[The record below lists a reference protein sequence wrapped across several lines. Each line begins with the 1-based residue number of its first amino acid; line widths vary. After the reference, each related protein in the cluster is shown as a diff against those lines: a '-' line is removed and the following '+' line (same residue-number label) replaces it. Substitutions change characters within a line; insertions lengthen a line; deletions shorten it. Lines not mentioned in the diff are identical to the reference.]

1 VINGGVT
8 LCGEA
13 HNRACAVGHNPF
25 VPSNAAPPLNEDF
38 RLVEGLRRQRPG
50 AVGHVYNVY
59 GPELVEYA
67 EGLLGDH
74 GRAVAAV
81 RAALLALRRAEGP
94 DVPDAGTFRDWLYE
108 VVRDECRRPERGR
121 RRIAVIGAAAAAVLA
136 AGVVAAFEPGG
147 GDAAPRRAPTVAAAT
162 PEPSAPPVTVSPAQ
176 KDEQEKKDVKEKGGK
191 KDEPAGKRP
200 ARHEP
205 GGGVGGG
212 AGRLAVSDGGCH
224 GLGVAGLP
232 RSCPVRLTAVGGT
245 VHWAVASVRSRGG
258 RISASGA
265 GTLKAGRSTTVT
277 VVVRPTVLCY
287 MGGGGGGSVGFSPGG
302 TATVSY
308 TCWRR

>member
-1 VINGGVT
+1 
-8 LCGEA
+8 
-13 HNRACAVGHNPF
+13 
-25 VPSNAAPPLNEDF
+25 VPSNAALPLNEDF

-74 GRAVAAV
+74 GRAVQAV
-81 RAALLALRRAEGP
+81 RAALLPLQDKGA

-108 VVRDECRRPERGR
+108 VVRDECRRPARGR
-121 RRIAVIGAAAAAVLA
+121 KRIAVVGAAAAAVLT
-136 AGVVAAFEPGG
+136 AGLVAAFESG
-147 GDAAPRRAPTVAAAT
+147 GDGKPEPAPTAVPAT
-162 PEPSAPPVTVSPAQ
+162 PRPSPTPPVTVSPAQ
-176 KDEQEKKDVKEKGGK
+176 KGGQKK
-191 KDEPAGKRP
+191 KDEKEKPAAKKP
-200 ARHEP
+200 ARHRP
-205 GGGVGGG
+205 SGGGG

-245 VHWAVASVRSRGG
+245 VRWAVASVRSRGG
-258 RISASGA
+258 RVSASGA
-265 GTLKAGRSTTVT
+265 GTLKAGRSTTVS

-287 MGGGGGGSVGFSPGG
+287 IGGGGAGSVSFSPGG

>member
-1 VINGGVT
+1 MT

-74 GRAVAAV
+74 GRAVRAV
-81 RAALLALRRAEGP
+81 RAALLALRAGGA

-136 AGVVAAFEPGG
+136 AGVVAAFETGG
-147 GDAAPRRAPTVAAAT
+147 GDAAPRPAPTTAAT

-200 ARHEP
+200 ARHKP
-205 GGGVGGG
+205 GGGDGGG

-258 RISASGA
+258 RVSASGT

>member
-1 VINGGVT
+1 M
-8 LCGEA
+8 
-13 HNRACAVGHNPF
+13 
-25 VPSNAAPPLNEDF
+25 PSNAAPPLNEDF
-38 RLVEGLRRQRPG
+38 RLVEGLRGQRPG

-74 GRAVAAV
+74 GRAVQAV
-81 RAALLALRRAEGP
+81 RAALLALRAKGA
-94 DVPDAGTFRDWLYE
+94 DVPDAGTFRDWLYD
-108 VVRDECRRPERGR
+108 VVRDECRRPARGR
-121 RRIAVIGAAAAAVLA
+121 RRIAVIGAAAAAVLT
-136 AGVVAAFEPGG
+136 AGLVVAFEPGG
-147 GDAAPRRAPTVAAAT
+147 DAKPEPARPQAAPAT
-162 PEPSAPPVTVSPAQ
+162 PGASPPPVTVSPAQ
-176 KDEQEKKDVKEKGGK
+176 KDGQKK
-191 KDEPAGKRP
+191 KDEKKEKPAAGKPAERRP
-200 ARHEP
+200 S
-205 GGGVGGG
+205 GGGDGG

-258 RISASGA
+258 RVSASGG
-265 GTLKAGRSTTVT
+265 GTLKAGRSATVT

-287 MGGGGGGSVGFSPGG
+287 IGGGGGGSVSFSPGG
-302 TATVSY
+302 TATISY

>member
-1 VINGGVT
+1 
-8 LCGEA
+8 
-13 HNRACAVGHNPF
+13 
-25 VPSNAAPPLNEDF
+25 
-38 RLVEGLRRQRPG
+38 
-50 AVGHVYNVY
+50 
-59 GPELVEYA
+59 
-67 EGLLGDH
+67 
-74 GRAVAAV
+74 VAAV
-81 RAALLALRRAEGP
+81 RAALLALRRADGA

-136 AGVVAAFEPGG
+136 AGVVAALESGG
-147 GDAAPRRAPTVAAAT
+147 GDAAPEPRPTAAVAT
-162 PEPSAPPVTVSPAQ
+162 PEPTLPPVTVSPAQ
-176 KDEQEKKDVKEKGGK
+176 KDEQEKKDEKEKGGK
-191 KDEPAGKRP
+191 DEPAAKKP
-200 ARHEP
+200 ARHGP
-205 GGGVGGG
+205 GGGRGGA
-212 AGRLAVSDGGCH
+212 AGRLAVGDGGCH

-258 RISASGA
+258 RVSASGA

-287 MGGGGGGSVGFSPGG
+287 VGGGGGGSVSFSPGG

>member
-1 VINGGVT
+1 M
-8 LCGEA
+8 
-13 HNRACAVGHNPF
+13 
-25 VPSNAAPPLNEDF
+25 PSNAAPPLNEDF

-59 GPELVEYA
+59 GPALVEYA

-74 GRAVAAV
+74 GRAVRAV
-81 RAALLALRRAEGP
+81 RAALLALRADGA

-136 AGVVAAFEPGG
+136 AGVVAASESGG
-147 GDAAPRRAPTVAAAT
+147 GDGAPRPGPTAAVAT
-162 PEPSAPPVTVSPAQ
+162 PEQSPPPVTVSPARKDGQ
-176 KDEQEKKDVKEKGGK
+176 VRKDEKEKGGK
-191 KDEPAGKRP
+191 DEPAGRRP
-200 ARHEP
+200 ARHGP
-205 GGGVGGG
+205 RGGGS
-212 AGRLAVSDGGCH
+212 GRLAVSDGGCH

-232 RSCPVRLTAVGGT
+232 RSCPVRLTAMGGT
-245 VHWAVASVRSRGG
+245 VRWAVTSVRTWGG
-258 RISASGA
+258 RVSASGA

-287 MGGGGGGSVGFSPGG
+287 VGGGGGGSVAFSPGG

>member
-1 VINGGVT
+1 M
-8 LCGEA
+8 
-13 HNRACAVGHNPF
+13 
-25 VPSNAAPPLNEDF
+25 PSNAAPPLNEDF

-74 GRAVAAV
+74 GRAVRAV
-81 RAALLALRRAEGP
+81 RAALLGLRSGGV

-136 AGVVAAFEPGG
+136 AGVVAAFESGG
-147 GDAAPRRAPTVAAAT
+147 GDAAPRPAPTAAATT
-162 PEPSAPPVTVSPAQ
+162 PEPSPPPVTVSPAQ
-176 KDEQEKKDVKEKGGK
+176 KDGQEKKDAKKKGGK
-191 KDEPAGKRP
+191 DKLAGKGP

-205 GGGVGGG
+205 VGGGG

-245 VHWAVASVRSRGG
+245 VRWAVASVRSRGG
-258 RISASGA
+258 RVSASGA

-287 MGGGGGGSVGFSPGG
+287 IGGGGGGSVAFSPGG

>member
-1 VINGGVT
+1 M
-8 LCGEA
+8 
-13 HNRACAVGHNPF
+13 
-25 VPSNAAPPLNEDF
+25 PSNAAPPLNEDF

-74 GRAVAAV
+74 GRAVRAV
-81 RAALLALRRAEGP
+81 RAALLALRAGGA

-121 RRIAVIGAAAAAVLA
+121 LRIAVIGAAAAAVLA
-136 AGVVAAFEPGG
+136 AGVVAAFESGG
-147 GDAAPRRAPTVAAAT
+147 GDSAPGTRPTSAAVVT
-162 PEPSAPPVTVSPAQ
+162 PEPSPPPVTVSPARKDGQ
-176 KDEQEKKDVKEKGGK
+176 VKKDEKEIGE
-191 KDEPAGKRP
+191 KDEPAGKKP

-205 GGGVGGG
+205 GGGGG

-245 VHWAVASVRSRGG
+245 VRWAVASVRSRGG
-258 RISASGA
+258 RVSASGA
-265 GTLKAGRSTTVT
+265 GTLGAGRSTTVT

-287 MGGGGGGSVGFSPGG
+287 VGGGGGGSVAFSPGG

>member
-1 VINGGVT
+1 
-8 LCGEA
+8 
-13 HNRACAVGHNPF
+13 

-38 RLVEGLRRQRPG
+38 RLVEGLRGQRPG

-74 GRAVAAV
+74 GRAVQAV
-81 RAALLALRRAEGP
+81 RAALLALRDKGA

-108 VVRDECRRPERGR
+108 VVRDECRRPARGR
-121 RRIAVIGAAAAAVLA
+121 RRIAVIGAATAAVLA
-136 AGVVAAFEPGG
+136 AGLVVAFESG
-147 GDAAPRRAPTVAAAT
+147 GDAKPEPARPQAAPAT
-162 PEPSAPPVTVSPAQ
+162 PEASPPPVTVSPAQ
-176 KDEQEKKDVKEKGGK
+176 KDGQKK
-191 KDEPAGKRP
+191 KDEKKEKPAAGKPAKRRP
-200 ARHEP
+200 S
-205 GGGVGGG
+205 GGSGGG

-245 VHWAVASVRSRGG
+245 VRWAVASVRSRGG
-258 RISASGA
+258 RVSASGG
-265 GTLKAGRSTTVT
+265 GTLKAGRSATVT

-287 MGGGGGGSVGFSPGG
+287 IGGGGGGSVSFSPGG